1 MPRHVLTHHDEE
13 SGLHPPPG
21 TRHSNNNSNIDRY
34 RDKKKKTKRKGVYK
48 SSWFSTIFIGC
59 VCFVV
64 VYSIRQ
70 MYHHFPSSRGSGSDS
85 GSNAGE
91 RTGYNNDDVVKTVI
105 SNEEEDA
112 RVAES
117 IRKHAEEQQQYE
129 QSQRDNTFTS
139 SGQRLQPSTHSFWW
153 VLWHLRDYFD
163 LQPLRNVL
171 IRAGIFSAP
180 APETPTYS
188 SLHEGDFGG
197 DSSKGVFQIDTNSEL
212 SDVQKSVRVA
222 EMTEH
227 IASLLQASKAQPT
240 DNSTAAVD
248 AGCDPQAAGAR
259 YSAYFS
265 ALSRIYARAGNIQ
278 ETCVPQYQA
287 CGWPRGDTNRGPDH
301 DQQRPL
307 PLLVVAIGGE
317 GSGHHT
323 WSNLMDGV
331 VDCILTETN
340 QFKYRLIK
348 KKATPSAD
356 NKKQRGR
363 NKDKVFL
370 TEKVL
375 EGFPHLTAEEL
386 GQHMHQQVPP
396 NCRTSFDAL
405 DSFPYGV
412 TESRGRQMNH
422 PDLVNLQQLDGIA
435 FRLKYLVLV
444 RNATDSTMSALG
456 RRFVKNVDAAV
467 RTVEMSLAY
476 MDAALRGVPCHKT
489 LIAYFEHVKAR
500 PADIV
505 APLAQFLELD
515 DRGAQVL
522 KSKLF
527 AMSSRSFSKRTY
539 DYDYLGLCKGLQ
551 GMACNDR
558 VRMHINDF
566 LERRAYM
573 WPTFAGHGR
582 AAEGADSVV
591 SAAVSAGSAG
601 A

>member
-1 MPRHVLTHHDEE
+1 MPRSVSESHQPDEE
-13 SGLHPPPG
+13 SGLPHRG
-21 TRHSNNNSNIDRY
+21 KGKDRDRDRDRY
-34 RDKKKKTKRKGVYK
+34 RDKKKKTKRKGSYK
-48 SSWFSTIFIGC
+48 SSWFSIIFI
-59 VCFVV
+59 VCLCLVI
-64 VYSIRQ
+64 VYSVHQIYR
-70 MYHHFPSSRGSGSDS
+70 HFPGSGSGS
-85 GSNAGE
+85 GSGDGGEPAGQ
-91 RTGYNNDDVVKTVI
+91 NNDDIVKTVI
-105 SNEEEDA
+105 STEEESA

-129 QSQRDNTFTS
+129 QSQRDNTYTS
-139 SGQRLQPSTHSFWW
+139 TGQKLSPAPHSFWW
-153 VLWHLRDYFD
+153 VLWHLKDYFD

-171 IRAGIFSAP
+171 IRAGLLSAP
-180 APETPTYS
+180 PPETSSYS
-188 SLHEGDFGG
+188 SLQEGGLGGG
-197 DSSKGVFQIDTNSEL
+197 DTSQGVYQIDTNHQL
-212 SDVQKSVRVA
+212 SDEEKNERVA
-222 EMTEH
+222 EKTQQ
-227 IASLLQASKAQPT
+227 IASLLQQASKSQTT
-240 DNSTAAVD
+240 DNASAVVD
-248 AGCDPQAAGAR
+248 AACDLQVAGSSYR
-259 YSAYFS
+259 PYFN
-265 ALSRIYARAGNIQ
+265 ALARIYAHTGSIQ
-278 ETCVPQYQA
+278 ETCVPQYHA
-287 CGWPRGDTNRGPDH
+287 CGWPRADTTSRE
-301 DQQRPL
+301 RPL

-340 QFKYRLIK
+340 QFKYHLMK

-363 NKDKVFL
+363 TKEKVFL

-375 EGFPHLTAEEL
+375 DGFPHLTAEEL

-396 NCRTSFDAL
+396 NCRTAFDAL
-405 DSFPYGV
+405 DSFPYSL

-435 FRLKYLVLV
+435 FRLKYLILV

-505 APLAQFLELD
+505 APLAQLLELD
-515 DRGAQVL
+515 ERRTQVL
-522 KSKLF
+522 KNKLF
-527 AMSSRSFSKRTY
+527 AMSARSFSKRNY

-582 AAEGADSVV
+582 AAEGGDAT
-591 SAAVSAGSAG
+591 AGF
-601 A
+601 